1 MLHHILKY
9 TNQHAAS
16 HYARKKMQWDPID
29 MVELKAFFG
38 ILYLLGVSKG
48 NHESIRNLWSDGPM
62 ARPIFKAT
70 ISVNRFESIRCHLRF
85 DSMDTREERRALDK
99 FALFREVWNFFESKC
114 RENYKPSAEVCID

>member
-48 NHESIRNLWSDGPM
+48 NHESIRNLWSDAPM

-70 ISVNRFESIRCHLRF
+70 MSVNRFESIRCHLRF

-114 RENYKPSAEVCID
+114 RENYTPSAEVCID